1 MIDIKNIIL
10 KLVNLNFQDITAQDY
25 LHIFLGEI
33 YQQDMFGNW
42 QKKKLKKGNQ
52 DCTSIPLHLD

>member
-10 KLVNLNFQDITAQDY
+10 KLVNLNFQDIIVLDC

-42 QKKKLKKGNQ
+42 QKKKLKKANQ
-52 DCTSIPLHLD
+52 DYTSTRSHPD

>member
-10 KLVNLNFQDITAQDY
+10 KLVNLNFQDITAQDC

-33 YQQDMFGNW
+33 CQQDMFGNW
-42 QKKKLKKGNQ
+42 QKKKLKKANQ
-52 DCTSIPLHLD
+52 DYTSTRSHPD

>member
-10 KLVNLNFQDITAQDY
+10 KLVNPNFQDITAQDY

-42 QKKKLKKGNQ
+42 QKKKLKKANQ
-52 DCTSIPLHLD
+52 DYTLIPSHLD

>member
-10 KLVNLNFQDITAQDY
+10 KLVNLGFQDITAQDY
-25 LHIFLGEI
+25 LHTFHGEI

-42 QKKKLKKGNQ
+42 QKKKLKKANQ
-52 DCTSIPLHLD
+52 DYTSTRSHPD

>member
-1 MIDIKNIIL
+1 MKDIKSIIL
-10 KLVNLNFQDITAQDY
+10 KLVNLNFQDITALDY

-42 QKKKLKKGNQ
+42 QKKKLKKANQ

>member
-42 QKKKLKKGNQ
+42 QKKKLKKANQ
-52 DCTSIPLHLD
+52 DYTSTRSHRD

>member
-33 YQQDMFGNW
+33 YLQDMFGNW
-42 QKKKLKKGNQ
+42 QKKKLKKANQ
-52 DCTSIPLHLD
+52 DYTSTRSHPD